1 MEKTDIVALLWL
13 RSEMALE
20 RIREEYGRLA
30 GTLAGNILRCAAD
43 AEECVSDALAA
54 VWDRIPPER
63 PDPFLP
69 YFLRIV
75 RNLALNRRR
84 AQTAKKR
91 GGELLPLE
99 EDVLG
104 ELVSFDDCDADKDT
118 IRGVLNGFLDTL
130 PPRDRTLF
138 LRRYWFEDPVPDIAS
153 RLGITE
159 NHARVKLTRM
169 KAKLREMLEKEGI
182 SV

>member
-1 MEKTDIVALLWL
+1 M
-13 RSEMALE
+13 
-20 RIREEYGRLA
+20 
-30 GTLAGNILRCAAD
+30 
-43 AEECVSDALAA
+43 
-54 VWDRIPPER
+54 
-63 PDPFLP
+63 
-69 YFLRIV
+69 
-75 RNLALNRRR
+75 
-84 AQTAKKR
+84 
-91 GGELLPLE
+91 
-99 EDVLG
+99 LG
-104 ELVSFDDCDADKDT
+104 ELVPFDDCDADRDT

-138 LRRYWFEDPVPDIAS
+138 LRRYWIEEPVPDFAS